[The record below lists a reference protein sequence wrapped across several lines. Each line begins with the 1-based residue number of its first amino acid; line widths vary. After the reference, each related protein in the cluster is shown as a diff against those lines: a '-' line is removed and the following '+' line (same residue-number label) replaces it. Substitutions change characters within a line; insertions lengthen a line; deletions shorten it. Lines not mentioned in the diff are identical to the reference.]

1 MDGRKDEHNL
11 VTIKG
16 RKENRLLL
24 AAVTAASAATA
35 VVAAQ
40 PVARQV
46 VRVERLLAS
55 ATTAVIAA
63 PGRMNQH
70 IFRSLNVINGM
81 MIKEGYKHGY
91 FYRVHQLHKNV
102 LLEYRVGQLV

>member
-1 MDGRKDEHNL
+1 M
-11 VTIKG
+11 
-16 RKENRLLL
+16 
-24 AAVTAASAATA
+24 TAA

-46 VRVERLLAS
+46 VRVERLLAV
-55 ATTAVIAA
+55 AAVIAA